1 MMLIFSLRLGFH
13 VMFVTTPAPRFFIPT
28 HYPMKEEIERNGRGP
43 LENGLGADSG
53 ADFHVFYIH
62 IAIL

>member
-1 MMLIFSLRLGFH
+1 MRFLSFNLQNFTPFGRKILIQ
-13 VMFVTTPAPRFFIPT
+13 
-28 HYPMKEEIERNGRGP
+28 EEIERNGRGP
-43 LENGLGADSG
+43 VEHGLGADSG